1 MLSRSKKYGRML
13 KNKFVNFGAR
23 SKRIKETFILL
34 TLGVLCVCIAPFA
47 NAESRIKDLVSIEG
61 VRENQLVGYGL
72 VVGLNGTGDTLR
84 NAPFTQQSMIA
95 MLERLGVNTRGTV
108 MKPVN
113 TAAVMVTANLSAFS
127 RVGSRLDV
135 SISSI
140 GDAQNLRGGTLI
152 VTPLLGADGEVY
164 AVAQGSLQISGFT
177 AGGDAESITQGV
189 PTAGRIPNGAV
200 IEKELNYALNDNES
214 LNLSL
219 RSPDFTTARR
229 ITAAINQ
236 SMGGAAATPL
246 DPATIEV
253 SVPDA
258 YAGNMFSFLTD
269 IEQLLVDPDQRAKV
283 VVDERSGII
292 VIGKEVKVSEVA
304 IAQGN
309 LTIRVTETPQVSQ
322 PEPFSQGGQTE
333 IVPRTEVTIEDEAG
347 KKFAILES
355 GVNLQDLVDGLNA
368 LGINPRDMIA
378 ILQALKVSGALHADI
393 EVM

>member
-1 MLSRSKKYGRML
+1 MLSLIEKNSRMHKWSGPL
-13 KNKFVNFGAR
+13 YRRA
-23 SKRIKETFILL
+23 L
-34 TLGVLCVCIAPFA
+34 TLLVVLFSIAFISTDAFA
-47 NAESRIKDLVSIEG
+47 DSRIKDLISVEG
-61 VRENQLVGYGL
+61 VRENQLIGYGL

-84 NAPFTQQSMIA
+84 NSPFTQQSIIA
-95 MLERLGVNTRGTV
+95 MLERLGVNTRDTN
-108 MKPVN
+108 MKSVN
-113 TAAVMVTANLSAFS
+113 TAAVMVTANLGGFS

-140 GDAQNLRGGTLI
+140 GDAQDLRGGTLI

-164 AVAQGSLQISGFT
+164 AVAQGSVQISGFT
-177 AGGDAESITQGV
+177 AGGAAESITQGV

-200 IEKELNYALNDNES
+200 IERELNYSFNDNNN

-229 ITAAINQ
+229 ISLTINEF
-236 SMGGAAATPL
+236 MGEPVSQPL

-253 SVPDA
+253 SLPQSYV
-258 YAGNMFSFLTD
+258 GNMFSFITD
-269 IEQLLVDPDQRAKV
+269 IEQLNVNPDNRAKV
-283 VVDERSGII
+283 IVDERSGII

-322 PEPFSQGGQTE
+322 PEPFAQGDTV
-333 IVPRTEVTIEDEAG
+333 IVPRTDVEVDVEEEAG
-347 KKFAILES
+347 KKFAILEE

>member
-1 MLSRSKKYGRML
+1 MLSRLKKYSRML
-13 KNKFVNFGAR
+13 KINFADF
-23 SKRIKETFILL
+23 SITKTALKEKFILL
-34 TLGVLCVCIAPFA
+34 IMAVFYICTIQSAHTS
-47 NAESRIKDLVSIEG
+47 SRIKDLVSIEG

-84 NAPFTQQSMIA
+84 NSPFTQQSIIS
-95 MLERLGVNTRGTV
+95 MLERLGVNTRGAT
-108 MKPVN
+108 MKSVN
-113 TAAVMVTANLSAFS
+113 TAAVMVTANLNAFS
-127 RVGSRLDV
+127 RVGSRLDI
-135 SISSI
+135 SISSL
-140 GDAQNLRGGTLI
+140 GDAQDLRGGILI

-164 AVAQGSLQISGFT
+164 AVAQGSIQVSGYT
-177 AGGDAESITQGV
+177 AGGAAESITQGV
-189 PTAGRIPNGAV
+189 PTSGRIPNGAL
-200 IEKELNYALNDNES
+200 IERELDYSLNSNSS

-229 ITAAINQ
+229 ITTVINQ
-236 SMGGAAATPL
+236 LMGETAATPL
-246 DPATIEV
+246 DPATVEI
-253 SVPDA
+253 SIPQN
-258 YAGNMFSFLTD
+258 YAGNMFSFITD
-269 IEQLLVDPDQRAKV
+269 IEQLVVNPDQRAKV

-322 PEPFSQGGQTE
+322 PQPFAQGGQTE
-333 IVPRTEVTIEDEAG
+333 IVPRTEVEIEEDAG